1 MHMIDIL
8 ILLSGLAFLSLGLA
22 YIFQPRRVGKAIS
35 QMFKKARKKLERM
48 ERRLS
53 RSSRSYKR
61 TGWSFAGLGF
71 ILVFTYLQP
80 IWIYNAIVLFR
91 MSMGVFFPHMFQQVT
106 TVQTTPVLCI

>member
-1 MHMIDIL
+1 MIDII
-8 ILLSGLAFLSLGLA
+8 ILMVGLAALSLGMG
-22 YIFQPRRVGKAIS
+22 YIFKPRKVGKAVS
-35 QMFKKARKKLERM
+35 YMRKKLERM

-53 RSSRSYKR
+53 RSPRSYKR

-91 MSMGVFFPHMFQQVT
+91 MSMGVIFPHMFQQVT